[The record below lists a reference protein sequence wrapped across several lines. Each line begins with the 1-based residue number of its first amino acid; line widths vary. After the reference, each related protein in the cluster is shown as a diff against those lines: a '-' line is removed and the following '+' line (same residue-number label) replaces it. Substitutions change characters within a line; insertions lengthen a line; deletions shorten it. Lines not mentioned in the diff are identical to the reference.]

1 MKDKEFTQNPDV
13 VFDACRDAVGYFGG
27 KIADVD
33 FDTSTLR
40 AHTPMSWKSF
50 GDVVIIEVSNRANG
64 AIASVSSKPRMGI
77 TNWGKDRANEGK
89 FLEKLAQE
97 IHRQ

>member
-1 MKDKEFTQNPDV
+1 MKDKEFTRNPDV
-13 VFDACRDAVGYFGG
+13 VFDACRDAVGYLGW
-27 KIADVD
+27 KIADAD
-33 FDTSTLR
+33 SDTSTLR

-50 GDVVIIEVSNRANG
+50 GDVVVIEVSNRGNSTL
-64 AIASVSSKPRMGI
+64 ASVASKPRMGI

-97 IHRQ
+97 IHRR